1 MASVLETRLR
11 ESMVEY
17 YEIYNAELSTSVF
30 AGTFM
35 DVPAAEGFFKPTAIT
50 LPGEAEEFSGTVT
63 MNTPDSAAQLYE
75 TLVFTYGAQM
85 NRNLLEKTDD
95 ISRGAVSR
103 MLRGIAM
110 KSVSH
115 LDKRLTALL
124 LTGESVGNLTSG
136 AFYSATSAMPGGQT
150 LDNLVGTAVS
160 GSATEV
166 RAAVHAARA
175 GFLSMRGAGNQLING
190 GWPRIGIMYDPRAT
204 NGVLIHQSVMDA
216 LDPDTL
222 EGAQKIPEGSVIP
235 MPNAYFSGSI
245 DDIWFFD
252 LDVPEKAL
260 MVGWQ
265 QRPVLDATDSGSDS
279 YVISRAQTFVS
290 SWAYEVAF
298 GNNAAS
304 IIGNDA

>member
-11 ESMVEY
+11 ESLVEF
-17 YEIYNAELSTSVF
+17 YEIYNAELSSSVF
-30 AGTFM
+30 DGTFM

-85 NRNLLEKTDD
+85 NRNLLEKTDE

-124 LTGESVGNLTSG
+124 LTGESAGNLTSG
-136 AFYSATSAMPGGQT
+136 AFYSATSAMPGGQS

-175 GFLSMRGAGNQLING
+175 GFLAMRGAGNQLING
-190 GWPRIGIMYDPRAT
+190 GWPRMGIMYDPRAT

-222 EGAQKIPEGSVIP
+222 EGAQKIPEGTVVA
-235 MPNAYFSGSI
+235 MPNGYFSGSI

-252 LDVPEKAL
+252 LDSPEKSL

-265 QRPVLDATDSGSDS
+265 QRPVLDMTDSGSDS